1 MLSLV
6 AANSCAFTPLAV
18 PQGAPRAA
26 VQMSGVENMI
36 GKYSVKG
43 TVYDPLG
50 LADKY
55 DVNWLRE
62 AEIKHGR
69 VCMLAFLGWI
79 ANDAGLKFPGEVFQ
93 GISSLEAHDAMVKSG
108 HMWGLLAIVGACEAK
123 HMSVV
128 VPRLDGD
135 WSGYEPGNYGFDP
148 FKLDT

>member
-62 AEIKHGR
+62 AEIKHGEASTHR
-69 VCMLAFLGWI
+69 LPRPCRRAAYGRSRSCLSARARASAPPCQWQTLR
-79 ANDAGLKFPGEVFQ
+79 
-93 GISSLEAHDAMVKSG
+93 GIV
-108 HMWGLLAIVGACEAK
+108 
-123 HMSVV
+123 
-128 VPRLDGD
+128 
-135 WSGYEPGNYGFDP
+135 
-148 FKLDT
+148 T

>member
-62 AEIKHGR
+62 AEIKHGKASTHRLSRACRRAPAPRMVAPAAASAYERVRAHPNASGTRCRGLSRCLHGAGR

-93 GISSLEAHDAMVKSG
+93 V
-108 HMWGLLAIVGACEAK
+108 
-123 HMSVV
+123 
-128 VPRLDGD
+128 RR
-135 WSGYEPGNYGFDP
+135 
-148 FKLDT
+148 